1 MSLSNTDKKRFRQ
14 IGHELHP
21 IVTVADKGLT
31 DNVRQEIDRALN
43 DHELIKIKLV
53 TDREGKKALTELLCR
68 DFGAE
73 CVQSIGHI
81 VLLYRAARKQDPKLS
96 NLVRFKQP

>member
-1 MSLSNTDKKRFRQ
+1 MSLSNVDKKRFRQ

-53 TDREGKKALTELLCR
+53 TDREGKKELTELLCR
-68 DFGAE
+68 DFHAE

-81 VLLYRAARKQDPKLS
+81 VLLYRAARQQDPKLS